1 VKTVYLI
8 LYVNFGINAAAS
20 ITLLS
25 LMFYMWKKGRMKF
38 NLFTKVCMLYTSQS
52 SSPSSDDDD
61 DDDDDD
67 SRVCL
72 MHPPY

>member
-1 VKTVYLI
+1 MKTAYLI

-38 NLFTKVCMLYTSQS
+38 NLFTKVCMLSPCS
-52 SSPSSDDDD
+52 SSSS
-61 DDDDDD
+61 D

-72 MHPPY
+72 MHPPH